1 MFSNIILCDAAEP
14 WQLGLQDPATP
25 VMEGIINFHNHLMF
39 FMVFIAMFVFWM
51 LSKILTSYTSDVNK
65 ISEKFTHS
73 TILEIVWSLIPAAI
87 LLEIGRASC
96 RERVCQYV

>member
-1 MFSNIILCDAAEP
+1 MFWLIYLKTMFSNIIFCDAAEP

-65 ISEKFTHS
+65 TSEKFTHS
-73 TILEIVWSLIPAAI
+73 TI
-87 LLEIGRASC
+87 
-96 RERVCQYV
+96 